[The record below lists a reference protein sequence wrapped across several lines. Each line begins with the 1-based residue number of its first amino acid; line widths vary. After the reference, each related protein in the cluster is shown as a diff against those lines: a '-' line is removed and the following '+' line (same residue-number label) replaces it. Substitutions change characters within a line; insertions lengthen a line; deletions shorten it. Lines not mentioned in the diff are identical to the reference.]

1 MLRNRTEIPLLDE
14 LYPLRQR
21 DGDEAREDEEA
32 IEERESFE
40 DDLDDDYVP
49 GFDDP
54 DKECLMCKKIRDEHS
69 GFGPS
74 HNGSRFC
81 ESGSIA
87 SGGKR
92 SHCTCDMCF

>member
-1 MLRNRTEIPLLDE
+1 MTNNEPNVVDELLDE
-14 LYPLRQR
+14 N
-21 DGDEAREDEEA
+21 
-32 IEERESFE
+32 F
-40 DDLDDDYVP
+40 
-49 GFDDP
+49 P
-54 DKECLMCKKIRDEHS
+54 DKKCLMCKKIRDEHS